1 MSSWECS
8 FHNRDNSGTRFG
20 LVDLF
25 GSRKRRRHLKSQE
38 QQGESS
44 SSACH
49 IRTNAS
55 TDNNEDFF
63 TFRMEH
69 REGGAI
75 SQHYGEERILIFK
88 SDRPG
93 AIAKIIY
100 SSSPAENEDSEEEE
114 ADASGETTDID
125 NERELDMMAQAK
137 VHVLS
142 VKEDYRGYDLGGL
155 LFSEAMASLRH
166 RYCDDRRKSTGIQP
180 HYSHMSSVRCQLDA
194 EEDIRR
200 HDKLIGFYEQLGCS
214 VKPKAKITY
223 LNNNDGNTYRKI
235 PMQVA
240 LKARP
245 EKLKDSVATSLMDR
259 KQGFLPV
266 VLLEA
271 PGKRV
276 GVPSSSSRS
285 NPAAARVDW
294 LVVETGEG
302 LLEFHTTKG
311 AILFVK
317 PDGQYYTASEDDET
331 SCSHEDNNC
340 SKFLLLRVSDARQR
354 VLQGEVDADSDDD
367 YSSTSIEA
375 RQKELWMIQS
385 TRGSFLNF
393 DPVSHSLTGSLQPSF
408 WQANDHTLS
417 LTCTCDTPPRRQHY
431 RRMWAKQTVTYV
443 NTMRERYLGFNLE
456 HMSLKK
462 ALDLAHTLP
471 ANPYSMEPGVSTP
484 SLRTLCV
491 SAYISYITP
500 QIYICACVDL
510 SNTILYFYHVLVS
523 NR

>member
-1 MSSWECS
+1 MEARMSKRPRYMSSWECT

-25 GSRKRRRHLKSQE
+25 GSRKRSHLKSQE
-38 QQGESS
+38 
-44 SSACH
+44 SACH
-49 IRTNAS
+49 RTTTSSEN
-55 TDNNEDFF
+55 DHFF

-69 REGGAI
+69 REAGAMAK
-75 SQHYGEERILIFK
+75 HYGEERILIFR

-100 SSSPAENEDSEEEE
+100 SSSPVDEDSEDE
-114 ADASGETTDID
+114 ADSSGEATFID
-125 NERELDMMAQAK
+125 NERELDMMAQAT

-142 VKEDYRGYDLGGL
+142 VNEDYRGYDFGSL
-155 LFSEAMASLRH
+155 LFTEAMASLRH
-166 RYCDDRRKSTGIQP
+166 RFCDDRRESTGMP
-180 HYSHMSSVRCQLDA
+180 HRSHMSSVRCQLNA

-200 HDKLIGFYEQLGCS
+200 YNKLIGFYEQLGCS
-214 VKPKAKITY
+214 VKPKAKIIY
-223 LNNNDGNTYRKI
+223 LNNNDGNSYRKI
-235 PMQVA
+235 PMQIA
-240 LKARP
+240 LRAQQEGKRS
-245 EKLKDSVATSLMDR
+245 EELKEAVSVSLLDR

-276 GVPSSSSRS
+276 GVSS
-285 NPAAARVDW
+285 AAARVDW

-317 PDGQYYTASEDDET
+317 PDGKCHTASRDDET
-331 SCSHEDNNC
+331 SCSHGENC

-354 VLQGEVDADSDDD
+354 VLQGEEDSEDD
-367 YSSTSIEA
+367 STSIEA
-375 RQKELWMIQS
+375 RQNELWMVQS
-385 TRGSFLNF
+385 THGSFLTF
-393 DPVSHSLTGSLQPSF
+393 DPVSHSLTGSLQPTF
-408 WQANDHTLS
+408 WQADDHTLS
-417 LTCTCDTPPRRQHY
+417 LTCTCDTPPHRQHY
-431 RRMWAKQTVTYV
+431 RRMWAKQTVSYV
-443 NTMRERYLGFNLE
+443 NAMRERYLGFNLD

-471 ANPYSMEPGVSTP
+471 ANPFSMEPGVSTP

-491 SAYISYITP
+491 SVYISLRLR
-500 QIYICACVDL
+500 YICLWL
-510 SNTILYFYHVLVS
+510 SFLTRLFLLIMI
-523 NR
+523 

>member
-1 MSSWECS
+1 MEARIYKRPRYMSSWECS
-8 FHNRDNSGTRFG
+8 FHNNRDNSGTKFG

-25 GSRKRRRHLKSQE
+25 GSRKRSHLKSLE
-38 QQGESS
+38 QGESS
-44 SSACH
+44 ACH
-49 IRTNAS
+49 RTNTS
-55 TDNNEDFF
+55 TDNEDFF

-69 REGGAI
+69 REGGTMA
-75 SQHYGEERILIFK
+75 QHYGEERILIFR

-100 SSSPAENEDSEEEE
+100 SSSPADEDSEDE
-114 ADASGETTDID
+114 ADLGETIDID
-125 NERELDMMAQAK
+125 NERELYMMAQAK

-155 LFSEAMASLRH
+155 LFSQAMASLRH
-166 RYCDDRRKSTGIQP
+166 RYRDDRRESAGIPQ
-180 HYSHMSSVRCQLDA
+180 HSHMSSVRCQLDA

-200 HDKLIGFYEQLGCS
+200 HNKLIGFYEQLGCS
-214 VKPKAKITY
+214 VKPKAKIIY

-235 PMQVA
+235 PMQIS
-240 LKARP
+240 LRARQ
-245 EKLKDSVATSLMDR
+245 EGKRSGKLKESLAISLMDR

-276 GVPSSSSRS
+276 GVSSSS

-311 AILFVK
+311 TILFVK
-317 PDGQYYTASEDDET
+317 PDGKCYTASVDDET
-331 SCSHEDNNC
+331 GCSYEENC

-354 VLQGEVDADSDDD
+354 VLQGEENSSDDP
-367 YSSTSIEA
+367 TSIEA
-375 RQKELWMIQS
+375 RQKELWMVQS
-385 TRGSFLNF
+385 THGSFLTF
-393 DPVSHSLTGSLQPSF
+393 DPVSHSLSGSLQPTF
-408 WQANDHTLS
+408 WQADDHTLS
-417 LTCTCDTPPRRQHY
+417 LTCTYDTPPRRQHY
-431 RRMWAKQTVTYV
+431 RRMWAKQTVAYV
-443 NTMRERYLGFNLE
+443 NTMRERYLGFNLDR
-456 HMSLKK
+456 MSLKK

-471 ANPYSMEPGVSTP
+471 ANPFSMEPGFSTP

-491 SAYISYITP
+491 SVYISLRLRYL
-500 QIYICACVDL
+500 CL
-510 SNTILYFYHVLVS
+510 L
-523 NR
+523 

>member
-1 MSSWECS
+1 MSKRPKRSWECA
-8 FHNRDNSGTRFG
+8 FHNRDNSGIRFG

-25 GSRKRRRHLKSQE
+25 GSRKRSHLKSQE
-38 QQGESS
+38 QGE

-49 IRTNAS
+49 RTNTR
-55 TDNNEDFF
+55 TDNEDFF

-69 REGGAI
+69 REGGAMA
-75 SQHYGEERILIFK
+75 QHYGEERILIFR

-100 SSSPAENEDSEEEE
+100 SSSPADEDSEDE
-114 ADASGETTDID
+114 ANSGGTTDID

-166 RYCDDRRKSTGIQP
+166 RYCDDRRESRGIP
-180 HYSHMSSVRCQLDA
+180 HRSHMSSVRCQLDA

-200 HDKLIGFYEQLGCS
+200 HNKLIGFYEQLGCS
-214 VKPKAKITY
+214 VKPKAKIIY

-235 PMQVA
+235 SMQISLRA
-240 LKARP
+240 RQEGERP
-245 EKLKDSVATSLMDR
+245 EKRKEAVSMSLLDR
-259 KQGFLPV
+259 KQGLLPV

-276 GVPSSSSRS
+276 GVSSSPSRS
-285 NPAAARVDW
+285 NPAAGRVDW

-317 PDGQYYTASEDDET
+317 PDGKCYTAFEDDET
-331 SCSHEDNNC
+331 SCSHEENC

-354 VLQGEVDADSDDD
+354 VLQGEEDSDVD
-367 YSSTSIEA
+367 STSVEA
-375 RQKELWMIQS
+375 RQKELWMVQS
-385 TRGSFLNF
+385 THGSFLTF
-393 DPVSHSLTGSLQPSF
+393 DPISHSLTGSLQPTF
-408 WQANDHTLS
+408 WQADGRTLS

-431 RRMWAKQTVTYV
+431 RRMWAKQTVIYV
-443 NTMRERYLGFNLE
+443 NTMWERYLGFNLD

-471 ANPYSMEPGVSTP
+471 ANPFSMEPGVSTP

-491 SAYISYITP
+491 SVYISLHLR
-500 QIYICACVDL
+500 YICL
-510 SNTILYFYHVLVS
+510 WSSFLTRLFLFIMI
-523 NR
+523 